1 MTLLLL
7 HIASCQVFGLCTHV
21 WPPVH
26 SNEDGEGTM
35 PLGPDSVG
43 GCCVI
48 KLSSTLQWP
57 LIAPPA
63 LSAQIARRLVD
74 IPRIRHRLPAPLAGG
89 GLCPTC

>member
-35 PLGPDSVG
+35 PLGRV
-43 GCCVI
+43 
-48 KLSSTLQWP
+48 
-57 LIAPPA
+57 LIP
-63 LSAQIARRLVD
+63 SGVVV
-74 IPRIRHRLPAPLAGG
+74 
-89 GLCPTC
+89 